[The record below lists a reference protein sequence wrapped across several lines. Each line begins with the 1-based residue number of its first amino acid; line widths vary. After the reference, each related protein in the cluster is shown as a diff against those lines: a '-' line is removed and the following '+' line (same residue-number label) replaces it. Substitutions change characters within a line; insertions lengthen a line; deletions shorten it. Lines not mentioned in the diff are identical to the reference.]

1 MDPYDDYD
9 PKQYVYDE
17 SSQEDDI
24 VYLEGPVSG
33 ENPFLPYLAKDV
45 ELSQSQS
52 QSTEQ
57 QMAPNLLPRR
67 ERKRRQTEA
76 AAQMLGESSDSE
88 SSGSSDR
95 NEEPDTFA
103 SLQSFL
109 DNQSKQRTNTQGSN
123 SCAGRDNEEV
133 VPSETILASRTDFAV
148 ENENDVQADGAIDS
162 YSQPE
167 FPVADDWDLSQAEP
181 TERSITPMVSAIQQ
195 AISGSSVSSVL
206 EKELQRQRKRKQAA
220 SQSRQMTSVENL
232 RPKTHDT
239 NLSRWTARQG
249 PDWSKKRTIGGGM
262 SSSQPLF
269 HSLGSQAPVANS
281 SSIVGSR

>member
-167 FPVADDWDLSQAEP
+167 FPVADDWDLSQEEP

-232 RPKTHDT
+232 RPKTYDT

>member
-262 SSSQPLF
+262 SSSHPLF